1 MRKLACLLLLVPMLL
16 QAAEKKEKKYDLND
30 FAWGKILSGPA
41 ITEASSKDKG
51 IILFFWVNEKQ
62 MHVDENLERLSKINE
77 EYSNTVF
84 MVAVELSSINK
95 TAKEQADVTKVVKK
109 ANVKV
114 SVAAGMKKM
123 PEGKW
128 PHTIPYCFIFDAK
141 KKFIYEGNVHGDEF
155 KQAMEEAGIV
165 AGKPGSKPATEEKPA
180 AKDPKKGT

>member
-1 MRKLACLLLLVPMLL
+1 
-16 QAAEKKEKKYDLND
+16 
-30 FAWGKILSGPA
+30 
-41 ITEASSKDKG
+41 
-51 IILFFWVNEKQ
+51 
-62 MHVDENLERLSKINE
+62 
-77 EYSNTVF
+77 
-84 MVAVELSSINK
+84 
-95 TAKEQADVTKVVKK
+95 
-109 ANVKV
+109 
-114 SVAAGMKKM
+114 MKKM

>member
-30 FAWGKILSGPA
+30 FAWGKIISGPA
-41 ITEASSKDKG
+41 ITEASTKDKG
-51 IILFFWVNEKQ
+51 IILFGWANEKQ
-62 MHVDENLERLSKINE
+62 VHGEENMERLSKINE

-84 MVAVELSSINK
+84 MVAVELTSQYK
-95 TAKEQADVTKVVKK
+95 TAKEQAELGKAVKK

-114 SVAAGMKKM
+114 PVAAGMKKL

-128 PHTIPYCFIFDAK
+128 FKTTPACFIFNSK
-141 KKFIYEGNVHGDEF
+141 KVLIYEGYVHGDEF